1 MKVATKKYNPGFL
14 SDDELMESFC
24 VRTSEFE
31 SIVETLNESNGNS
44 NPHMIVIGPRGMGKT
59 HLLLRVAAEMRRNPG
74 LKELFPV
81 VFAEESY
88 EVGTCGEFWLE
99 CLNRLADQAP
109 TDERDNL
116 RLTYQDLRT
125 VRADRILA
133 DRCLGA
139 LLDFAD
145 HHGQRLV
152 LLVENLNMLFADMID
167 KEAGWRLRK
176 TLQTE
181 PRIILLGSATS
192 RFKEIDQP
200 DHALYDLLRVIPL
213 HPLDTKECSVLW
225 QRISGNSSTP
235 PIRPLEIL
243 TGGSPRLIVIIATF
257 GTGQSFRELMD
268 NLLDLV
274 DEHTEYFKSH
284 LDSLP
289 AQERRVYLALARL
302 WKPATTKEIA
312 DQARLNTNT
321 CSALLR
327 RLAGRGAVT
336 IDGGTARRRQYYI
349 TERLYN
355 IYYLMR
361 RSRGMA
367 PLVEALIQFMAS
379 YYSAQELVEFGL
391 RMARDAELADSHSRR
406 ILQQAFEDLI
416 SLPEMEQQMQHLLEL
431 LTHDD
436 VVSQFGSI
444 ITSKSAI
451 KFLIMG
457 FEELEEKIL
466 KSDRPEDM
474 LDYLDQ
480 FVQKSWPK
488 QNPEKAIRA
497 VIALIFKGRLLHE
510 NERLEEALAVY
521 EDINT
526 RFGSIHIFHPYVVSV
541 LPFKGFL
548 LSQMERFDEAVETF
562 DKFINRIA
570 PNGHSQL
577 LGQTL
582 VDKGIVLGISGRI
595 EDAIEVFDEVTSQF
609 GPLNSS
615 ATAELVAKALV
626 FKGTF
631 LAREGKTLSE
641 DEAAELLQRL
651 TELDELPFNTVGV
664 FIQFSARVGPTQSLE
679 LIQASP
685 AEELLLP
692 LVTALQQELGEAP
705 RVSREVDEVAK
716 DIRRKLRKV
725 QSVISV
731 SE

>member
-14 SDDELMESFC
+14 SDDELMDSFC

-31 SIVETLNESNGNS
+31 SIVETLQESNGNS

-88 EVGTCGEFWLE
+88 EIGTCGEFWLE

-109 TDERDNL
+109 SAERDNL

-125 VRADRILA
+125 VRNDRILA
-133 DRCLGA
+133 ERCLGS

-152 LLVENLNMLFADMID
+152 LLVENLNMLFDDMVD
-167 KEAGWRLRK
+167 KDVGWQLRK

-200 DHALYDLLRVIPL
+200 DHALYDLLRVITL
-213 HPLDTKECSVLW
+213 RPLDTDECKVLW
-225 QRISGNSSTP
+225 QTISGNSSTP
-235 PIRPLEIL
+235 TIRPLEIL
-243 TGGSPRLIVIIATF
+243 TGGSPRLIVILASF
-257 GTGQSFRELMD
+257 GAGQSFRELLD

-289 AQERRVYLALARL
+289 GQERRVYLALARL

-327 RLAGRGAVT
+327 RLAGRGAVM

-379 YYSAQELVEFGL
+379 YYSTSVLVDIGVG
-391 RMARDAELADSHSRR
+391 MARDAELADSHSRR
-406 ILQQAFEDLI
+406 ILQQAFENLI
-416 SLPEMEQQMQHLLEL
+416 SLPEMEQQEEHLLKL

-436 VVSQFGSI
+436 VVSQFGSVETLNVVMKI
-444 ITSKSAI
+444 VKEQFA
-451 KFLIMG
+451 
-457 FEELEEKIL
+457 ELAKLTVE
-466 KSDRPEDM
+466 SDRPEDM
-474 LDYLDQ
+474 FDLLDKW
-480 FVQKSWPK
+480 VQKSRSKP
-488 QNPEKAIRA
+488 NREEAIGE
-497 VIALIFKGRLLHE
+497 VIALILKIYLLHRH
-510 NERLEEALAVY
+510 ERLEEALAVY
-521 EDINT
+521 DDINT
-526 RFGSIHIFHPYVVSV
+526 QLESFPIFHSIVDYL
-541 LPFKGFL
+541 LPAKGWL
-548 LSQMERFDEAVETF
+548 LSQVKRFDEAVEDF
-562 DKFINRIA
+562 DKVVERLDVS
-570 PNGHSQL
+570 GDSQL
-577 LGQTL
+577 LAQTL
-582 VDKGIVLGISGRI
+582 VDKGIALGNSGRT
-595 EDAIEVFDEVTSQF
+595 EDAIEVYDEVISRF
-609 GPLNSS
+609 GPLK
-615 ATAELVAKALV
+615 APEITGLVASALV
-626 FKGTF
+626 TKGT
-631 LAREGKTLSE
+631 LLGQGGKTLSE
-641 DEAAELLQRL
+641 EEVAGLLWRL
-651 TELDELPFNTVGV
+651 VELDELPDNTIAVL
-664 FIQFSARVGPTQSLE
+664 IQMSTRVGPVRTLE

-685 AEELLLP
+685 AEELLSP
-692 LVTALQQELGEAP
+692 LVTALQQELGGVPE
-705 RVSREVDEVAK
+705 VSREVEEVAK
-716 DIRRKLRKV
+716 DIRHDLHEIQEQK
-725 QSVISV
+725 
-731 SE
+731 